1 MMPRACVQ
9 IVTVWAM
16 CGGVSDDDGNR
27 EERTAAD
34 TTNQHPGTNTTFALN
49 IHTHRGSLC
58 LMMAAMRDDD
68 TSALTAELKLVSV
81 KR

>member
-1 MMPRACVQ
+1 MMTV
-9 IVTVWAM
+9 IVRKGLLPT
-16 CGGVSDDDGNR
+16 
-27 EERTAAD
+27 
-34 TTNQHPGTNTTFALN
+34 PPTNTTFALN